1 MKNVQ
6 QKAKKMPKSSVP
18 VQAVV
23 ETNDIY
29 HVHEYIAANYM
40 NKWYISQIKDA
51 DSKDNTVEVSFLE
64 TKKAIFQWPT
74 RHDVI
79 WVDISSVLCN
89 VSDSNPSGKS
99 KCMLVMNLNDIKMIK
114 EIFGKL

>member
-6 QKAKKMPKSSVP
+6 QNAKKMRKYSVS

-40 NKWYISQIKDA
+40 KMWYIGQIKGA
-51 DSKDNTVEVSFLE
+51 DSEDNTAEFSFLKI
-64 TKKAIFQWPT
+64 KKAMFQWPV
-74 RHDVI
+74 RPDVI
-79 WVDISSVLCN
+79 WVDISSVLCK
-89 VSDSNPSGKS
+89 VSDPKPFGKS
-99 KCMLVMNLNDIKMIK
+99 KRMLVMNSNDIKND
-114 EIFGKL
+114 

>member
-1 MKNVQ
+1 
-6 QKAKKMPKSSVP
+6 MPKSSVP
-18 VQAVV
+18 VQVVV

-40 NKWYISQIKDA
+40 NKWYIGQIKDA
-51 DSKDNTVEVSFLE
+51 DSEDNTAEVSFIE
-64 TKKAIFQWPT
+64 TKKAMFQWPA

-79 WVDISSVLCN
+79 WIDISSVLCK
-89 VSDSNPSGKS
+89 VSDPKPSGKS
-99 KCMLVMNLNDIKMIK
+99 KHMLVMNPNNIKKIE